1 MKSKIG
7 KGGICNLFKK
17 SSFSYQID
25 IHTQMHVLIYDIMWE
40 MFEDPVKI
48 AFENHEILIFLNP
61 KKEKGGYPQLTS
73 FKQ

>member
-25 IHTQMHVLIYDIMWE
+25 MIYDIMWE

-61 KKEKGGYPQLTS
+61 KKEKGGYLQLTS